1 MKDIINIIIGY
12 DEREAVAFHTCVE
25 SIISNCTNHV
35 NIVPLCL
42 KHFRKYR
49 ENHNDGSNEFIYSR
63 FLTPFLM
70 NFKGWAIYLD
80 GDMICNEDISDL
92 WSLRDNKFAIQVIK
106 HKYETKMV
114 KKYWG
119 NKNENYP
126 RKNWSSV
133 ILWNCNHVKNSCLIP
148 EFVSRHDGAFL
159 HRFKWL
165 DDKEIGSLNKKWNWL
180 AIEYED
186 NPDAKL
192 IHYTLGTPC
201 FKEFQDTS
209 MSNHWKK
216 FHKQVNRGFF
226 KKIYTE

>member
-1 MKDIINIIIGY
+1 MKKNINIVIGY
-12 DEREAVAFHTCVE
+12 DEREAVAYHTCVE
-25 SIISNCTNHV
+25 SIISNSTNHI

-42 KHFRKYR
+42 KHFRKYK

-63 FLTPFLM
+63 FLTPYLM

-80 GDMICNEDISDL
+80 GDMICNHDISDL
-92 WSLRDNKFAIQVIK
+92 WNLRDDKYAVQVIK
-106 HKYETKMV
+106 HKYKTKMK

-133 ILWNCNHVKNSCLIP
+133 ILWNCNHLKNSCLIP
-148 EFVSRHDGAFL
+148 KFVSRKDGAFL

-165 DDKEIGSLNKKWNWL
+165 QDPEIGSLDIKWNWL

-186 NPDAKL
+186 NPNAKL

-201 FKEFQDTS
+201 FEEFQNSS
-209 MSNHWKK
+209 MSQYWKK
-216 FHKQVNRGFF
+216 FHKQVNRGYF
-226 KKIYTE
+226 KKLNNE